1 MNEKLSSPA
10 PDFYRLINERFNSL
24 TKSEKRIAR
33 FLLRNQDEAAFMAVS
48 DLADR
53 LGLSEATVVR
63 FAQALDFS
71 GFPDMRSSL
80 QDSFRGRVTHS
91 VRLRG
96 QLENLRQADDIFE
109 QLILSEI
116 DHLTQALQTVDR
128 NAIQQAVE
136 LLRSRKHIYVFGLGP
151 SISLVDLLTI
161 RLTRVGHP
169 VIPLTS
175 SGREVAEPLL
185 LMDKDDVLFA
195 IGFFDVNPTLRMV
208 LEHARDVGTPT
219 ILLTDTLEALVGDM
233 ATVVLAARRGPVATF
248 HSLTVPMTIVNTLL
262 LALAQ
267 VDQSLAME
275 NLDKLDQ
282 LREQLNRSSSSL
294 T

>member
-1 MNEKLSSPA
+1 VLST
-10 PDFYRLINERFNSL
+10 PDFNKLISEHFEGL
-24 TKSEKRIAR
+24 TKSEKRLAR
-33 FLLRNQDEAAFMAVS
+33 FLLRNLDEAAFMAVS
-48 DLADR
+48 DLANR
-53 LGLSEATVVR
+53 LRLSEATVVR

-71 GFPDMRSSL
+71 GFPEMRSAL
-80 QDSFRGRVTHS
+80 QASFRGRVTHS
-91 VRLRG
+91 ARLRG
-96 QLENLRQADDIFE
+96 QLNDLRQADDIFE
-109 QLILSEI
+109 QLVLSEI
-116 DHLTQALQTVDR
+116 DHLTQAIQTVDR

-136 LLRSRKHIYVFGLGP
+136 LLRSQNHIFVFGLGP

-161 RLTRVGHP
+161 RLTRVGRP
-169 VIPLTS
+169 AIPLTS

-185 LMDKDDVLFA
+185 LMNKDDVLFA

-208 LEHARDVGTPT
+208 LEHAQTVGAPI

-233 ATVVLAARRGPVATF
+233 ASVVLAARRGPVATF

-267 VDQSLAME
+267 VDQQRALE
-275 NLDKLDQ
+275 NLDRLDQ
-282 LREQLNRSSSSL
+282 LRELLNRSSRQL